1 VRDFLA
7 QVVAWLNI
15 PMGWV
20 GGSILSFIAA
30 MPGWLSN
37 TIISAVTG
45 VILLVVFKYTSNQR
59 AIGRA
64 RDEIKANMLALKLF
78 KDSISVT
85 LAAEGGIFRGAFLL
99 LLHSI
104 RPMLVMIVPVC
115 LLLSQLGLWYQKR
128 ALLPQ
133 EETMVTV
140 TLSARSGEMR
150 PAVNIEQTGAIE
162 VVSGPVRILTER
174 EIVWQIKAI
183 RPGRWRMSF
192 QVDGQQYDKEVVV
205 GEGVRR
211 VSARRPGWHWAD
223 ILMNPAE
230 EPFGFG
236 SPVESISV
244 DYPARRS
251 WTSGTDW
258 WVGYF
263 LVASMVFAFIFKPI
277 VKVRI

>member
-1 VRDFLA
+1 MRDFLA
-7 QVVAWLNI
+7 QVVAWVNI
-15 PMGWV
+15 PMNWAGE
-20 GGSILSFIAA
+20 GILSFIAV

-45 VILLVVFKYTSNQR
+45 VVLLVIFKYTSNQR

-85 LAAEGGIFRGAFLL
+85 LAAEVRIFRGAFLL
-99 LLHSI
+99 LVHSI

-128 ALLPQ
+128 ALLPE

-162 VVSGPVRILTER
+162 VVSGPVSILSER

-183 RPGRWRMSF
+183 KPGISRMSF
-192 QVDGQQYDKEVVV
+192 QVDGQQYDKEIVV

-211 VSARRPGWHWAD
+211 VSARRPGWDWAEM
-223 ILMNPAE
+223 LMNPAE
-230 EPFGFG
+230 KPFGNG
-236 SPVESISV
+236 SAVEGISV

-263 LVASMVFAFIFKPI
+263 FVASMVFAFIFKPI